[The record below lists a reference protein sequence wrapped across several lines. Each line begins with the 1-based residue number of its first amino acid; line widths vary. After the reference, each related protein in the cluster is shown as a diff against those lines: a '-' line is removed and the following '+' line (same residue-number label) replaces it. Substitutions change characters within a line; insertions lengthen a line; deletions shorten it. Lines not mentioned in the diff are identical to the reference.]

1 MRHFRGRVA
10 VVTGGASG
18 IGYGLAERFAREGMK
33 LVLADVESDALE
45 VASQRLRASGAE
57 VVTVRC
63 DVSRAE
69 EVETLASSAM
79 NAFGAVHVVCNNA
92 GVADTSG
99 ASVWEAGLEDWHWV
113 VGVNFWGVVH
123 GIRTFVPLLLQQ
135 DEGHVVNTASAAG
148 LLPGSLGSYS
158 ATKHA
163 VVSLSESLRMQLA
176 AVSARVGVSVLC
188 PGLVA
193 TRILEAERNR
203 PAGPRTGTV
212 RNPAADEALE
222 RLRQNIPS
230 STPASEIAASV
241 VEAMRD
247 NRLYVLP
254 HPAILEQ
261 VRRRLQAIEADT
273 LALSTSQPGPA
284 SPE

>member
-1 MRHFRGRVA
+1 MRDFRGRVA

-18 IGYGLAERFAREGMK
+18 FGYGLAERFASEGMK
-33 LVLADVESDALE
+33 LVLADIESSALE
-45 VASQRLRASGAE
+45 DASKRLRATGAE
-57 VVTVRC
+57 VVPVRC
-63 DVSRAE
+63 DVARAA
-69 EVETLASSAM
+69 EVERLASSAM

-92 GVADTSG
+92 GVADSSG
-99 ASVWEAGLEDWHWV
+99 ASVWEESLEDWQWV

-135 DEGHVVNTASAAG
+135 DEGYVVNTASAAG
-148 LLPGSLGSYS
+148 LIPGVLGSYS

-176 AVSARVGVSVLC
+176 AVGAHVGVSVLC

-193 TRILEAERNR
+193 TRILQAERNR
-203 PAGPRTGTV
+203 PGGPRSSTV
-212 RNPAADEALE
+212 RNSAADEALE
-222 RLRQNIPS
+222 RLRRNIAV
-230 STPASEIAASV
+230 STPPSEIAASV
-241 VEAMRD
+241 MDAMRE

-261 VRRRLQAIEADT
+261 ARRRLQTIEADT
-273 LALSTSQPGPA
+273 LAASAGRQGQS